1 MRYHIIE
8 GNGQYHNLFSSFGKI
23 SSFHKADVIVFTG
36 GEDVTPTLY
45 GGTQHPQTMNNVS
58 RDMREI
64 SVFTSALA
72 MGKKMVGI
80 CRGGQ
85 FLNVMSGGVMYQ
97 HCTDHCRNHVVQSRF
112 GTFDVTS
119 THHQIMVPGVAAT
132 TLATSGHEAFCEIG
146 FQDGYE
152 KVDTAEVLYYEHT
165 KALCFQP
172 HPEFSYAE
180 STKELF
186 KLCLEFG
193 GMI

>member
-8 GNGQYHNLFSSFGKI
+8 GNGQYNKLFESFGAI
-23 SSFHKADVIVFTG
+23 SDFHKADVIVFTG
-36 GEDVTPTLY
+36 GEDVTPSLY
-45 GGTQHPQTMNNVS
+45 RERKHPQTMNNIN
-58 RDMREI
+58 RDLGEI
-64 SVFTSALA
+64 YFFTAALA

-85 FLNVMSGGVMYQ
+85 FLNVMSGGAMYQ
-97 HCTDHCRNHVVQSRF
+97 HCTEHCRNHVVQSRF

-132 TLATSGHEAFCEIG
+132 TLATSPHKCFCEIG
-146 FQDGYE
+146 HTDCYE
-152 KVDTAEVLYYEHT
+152 EKDTAEALYYKHT

-172 HPEFSYAE
+172 HPEFSHAE
-180 STKELF
+180 TTKQLF